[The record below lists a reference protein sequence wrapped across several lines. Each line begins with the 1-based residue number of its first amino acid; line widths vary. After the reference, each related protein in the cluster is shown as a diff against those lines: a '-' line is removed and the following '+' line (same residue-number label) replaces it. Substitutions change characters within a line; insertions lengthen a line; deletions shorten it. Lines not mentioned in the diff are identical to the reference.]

1 MIARQKPAARG
12 NTLRS
17 LGLAILPVVVAG
29 ALAGPPPAAGQ
40 PPPAPAPL
48 DRVLA
53 FPAPVGEERLDVD
66 GGAMGAWHRIRKLT
80 TTASLLHV
88 VAHPDD
94 EHAGM
99 LTLASRGRWVRT
111 ALLSLNRGEGG
122 ANAIGPELF
131 DGLGLIRT
139 RELVLSGRYYGLDD
153 LYFTT
158 AVDYGYSKSV
168 DEAFR
173 SWDREAVLEDMV
185 RVIRLNRPFVVVGR
199 FHGSA
204 RDGHGHHH
212 AAGLLTPEA
221 VAAAADPA
229 RFPRQ
234 IAEEGLRP
242 WRVLRTFRGGVRAG
256 EPFHVEVDATG
267 SSPWLGD
274 TWQRWASRG
283 LGLQRS
289 QTAGRVRT
297 RGGRYLYERLDR
309 MDGAA
314 AGAGEDADAGEV
326 AGAGEATASFFAGLD
341 TSLGGLPA
349 LLDEA
354 APRAGPL
361 LDELQR
367 SIADVVE
374 TFDFRA
380 PERSVPGLAR
390 SLGLLRSAIAA
401 TAAAPET
408 RFHLRL
414 KERQL
419 EDAIVAAS
427 GVRVVTALEGA
438 ARGAVIVP
446 GESATVRVA
455 VETPGNGDVTVG
467 AGNGD
472 VTVGA
477 GSGDVTVRAV
487 RVASRS
493 GAVLARQPS
502 PDGSAGRPGVGTLP
516 ERRLPARTADV
527 TRNAQGYVA
536 TLPIRIPRN
545 GRDDTAA
552 APYFGRDGLSENH
565 YRISDSTDLHLSWRR
580 PALSA
585 EVELSV
591 AGHVFERTVPV
602 TAQVP
607 RLPYGSV
614 TREVAVLPALSVSVE
629 PAVRIVP
636 VVPAPAEGRD
646 PGIAG
651 AGGEPVASAP
661 TRVGTA
667 GGETAASAP
676 TRVGTAGGETAAS
689 VPARVGAAGGGA
701 IASAPAQVRVRT
713 SANAGS
719 LAATIRLK
727 LPDGWTATPETV
739 LHEFQNRG
747 ETAEASFTV
756 TPPAGWRGTARL
768 EAAALAGGMEYRA
781 GYRTIEH
788 RDLRLARLWRPAHTT
803 VRSVP
808 VARLDGV
815 RVGYVMGVGD
825 EVPAGME
832 ALGATVELL
841 DEAALAALAR
851 QSSPDGS
858 AGRPTNPAGDR
869 AVPRGRLPAAGAGTD
884 AGAETRFDAIVVGT
898 RAYAVR
904 ADLIEHNRGL
914 LEYARRGGNLI
925 VLYQT
930 QEYVPS
936 AMAPYPASLPRSAE
950 EVSEE
955 DAPVRLLVPDHPV
968 LTVPNRITAADFDGW
983 IEQRGSK
990 FFADWDPAYTPLV
1003 ETHDQGQAPQE
1014 GVWLTAPVGEGR
1026 FTYLALALHRQ
1037 LPYGVPGAYR
1047 ILSNVLSRSAV
1058 DR

>member
-1 MIARQKPAARG
+1 MIARKKPATRG
-12 NTLRS
+12 KTLRS
-17 LGLAILPVVVAG
+17 LGLVVLPVVAAG
-29 ALAGPPPAAGQ
+29 ALAGPPAAGQ
-40 PPPAPAPL
+40 SAPASAPL

-66 GGAMGAWHRIRKLT
+66 GGAMGAWHRIRKLA

-88 VAHPDD
+88 TAHPDD

-99 LTLASRGRWVRT
+99 LTLASRGWGVRT
-111 ALLSLNRGEGG
+111 ALLSLNRGEAG

-173 SWDREAVLEDMV
+173 SWDREAVLGDMV
-185 RVIRLNRPFVVVGR
+185 RVIRLNRPFVVVSR
-199 FHGSA
+199 FHGSG

-234 IAEEGLRP
+234 ITEEGLRP

-256 EPFHVEVDATG
+256 ESFHVEVDATG

-274 TWQRWASRG
+274 TYQRWASRG

-297 RGGRYLYERLDR
+297 GRGRYLYERRDQ
-309 MDGAA
+309 MDGGD
-314 AGAGEDADAGEV
+314 AGAGEV
-326 AGAGEATASFFAGLD
+326 AASFFADLD
-341 TSLGGLPA
+341 TSPGGLPA
-349 LLDEA
+349 LLGEA
-354 APRAGPL
+354 APRASSL

-367 SIADVVE
+367 SIAAVVE
-374 TFDFRA
+374 AFDFRA
-380 PERSVPGLAR
+380 PERSVPGLVR
-390 SLGLLRSAIAA
+390 GLGFLRSAIAA
-401 TAAAPET
+401 SAAAPET

-414 KERQL
+414 KERQF
-419 EDAIVAAS
+419 EDAILAAN
-427 GVRVVTALEGA
+427 GVRVVAALEGP
-438 ARGAVIVP
+438 ARGAVLVP

-467 AGNGD
+467 A
-472 VTVGA
+472 
-477 GSGDVTVRAV
+477 V
-487 RVASRS
+487 RVASR
-493 GAVLARQPS
+493 GGDVL
-502 PDGSAGRPGVGTLP
+502 
-516 ERRLPARTADV
+516 ARTADV
-527 TRNAQGYVA
+527 PRDPRGSVA
-536 TLPIRIPRN
+536 TLQIRIPRN
-545 GRDDTAA
+545 GRDDLAA
-552 APYFGRDGLSENH
+552 APYFGRNGLAENH
-565 YRISDSTDLHLSWRR
+565 YGISDSTDLHLSWRR
-580 PALSA
+580 PGLSA
-585 EVELSV
+585 GVELSV

-629 PAVRIVP
+629 PGVRIVP
-636 VVPAPAEGRD
+636 VVREPAEARD
-646 PGIAG
+646 PGT
-651 AGGEPVASAP
+651 AGGEPV
-661 TRVGTA
+661 
-667 GGETAASAP
+667 
-676 TRVGTAGGETAAS
+676 
-689 VPARVGAAGGGA
+689 
-701 IASAPAQVRVRT
+701 ASAPAQVRVRT
-713 SANAGS
+713 NANAGP
-719 LAATIRLK
+719 LAATIRLE

-739 LHEFQNRG
+739 LHEFRNRG

-768 EAAALAGGMEYRA
+768 RAVARAGGMAYRA

-788 RDLRLARLWRPAHTT
+788 RDLPLARLWRPAHTA
-803 VRSVP
+803 VRSVS
-808 VARLDGV
+808 VARLDGA
-815 RVGYVMGVGD
+815 RIGYVMGVGD

-851 QSSPDGS
+851 AS
-858 AGRPTNPAGDR
+858 
-869 AVPRGRLPAAGAGTD
+869 TD
-884 AGAETRFDAIVVGT
+884 AGAEVRFDAIVVGT

-904 ADLIEHNRGL
+904 ADLLEHNRGL
-914 LEYARRGGNLI
+914 LEYARQGGNLI

-936 AMAPYPASLPRSAE
+936 AMAPYPASLPRGAE

-955 DAPVRLLVPDHPV
+955 DAPVRLSFP
-968 LTVPNRITAADFDGW
+968 IT
-983 IEQRGSK
+983 
-990 FFADWDPAYTPLV
+990 PC
-1003 ETHDQGQAPQE
+1003 
-1014 GVWLTAPVGEGR
+1014 
-1026 FTYLALALHRQ
+1026 
-1037 LPYGVPGAYR
+1037 
-1047 ILSNVLSRSAV
+1047 
-1058 DR
+1058 

>member
-1 MIARQKPAARG
+1 
-12 NTLRS
+12 
-17 LGLAILPVVVAG
+17 
-29 ALAGPPPAAGQ
+29 
-40 PPPAPAPL
+40 
-48 DRVLA
+48 
-53 FPAPVGEERLDVD
+53 
-66 GGAMGAWHRIRKLT
+66 MGAWQRIRKLT

-88 VAHPDD
+88 TAHPDD
-94 EHAGM
+94 EHSGM
-99 LTLASRGRWVRT
+99 LALASRGWGVRT
-111 ALLSLNRGEGG
+111 ALLSLNRGEAG
-122 ANAIGPELF
+122 ANAIGPEFF

-173 SWDREAVLEDMV
+173 SWDREAVLGDMV
-185 RVIRLNRPFVVVGR
+185 RIIRINRPFVVVGR
-199 FHGSA
+199 FHGSE

-256 EPFHVEVDATG
+256 EPFHVAVDATG

-274 TWQRWASRG
+274 TYQRWASRG
-283 LGLQRS
+283 LALQRS

-297 RGGRYLYERLDR
+297 GGGRHLYERR
-309 MDGAA
+309 GQTDG
-314 AGAGEDADAGEV
+314 DD
-326 AGAGEATASFFAGLD
+326 AGAGEAAGSFFADLD

-349 LLDEA
+349 LLGEA
-354 APRAGPL
+354 APRADSL
-361 LDELQR
+361 LDELHR

-374 TFDFRA
+374 AFDFRA
-380 PERSVPGLAR
+380 PERSGPGLVR
-390 SLGLLRSAIAA
+390 GLGLLRAAIAA
-401 TAAAPET
+401 AAAAPET

-414 KERQL
+414 KERQF
-419 EDAIVAAS
+419 EDAILAVN
-427 GVRVVTALEGA
+427 GVRVVAALEGP
-438 ARGAVIVP
+438 ARGAVLVP
-446 GESATVRVA
+446 GDSATVRVA
-455 VETPGNGDVTVG
+455 VET
-467 AGNGD
+467 
-472 VTVGA
+472 A
-477 GSGDVTVRAV
+477 GSGDVTVGAV
-487 RVASRS
+487 RVASR
-493 GAVLARQPS
+493 GGDVL
-502 PDGSAGRPGVGTLP
+502 
-516 ERRLPARTADV
+516 ARTADV
-527 TRNAQGYVA
+527 RRDPQGAVA
-536 TLPIRIPRN
+536 TVQIRTPRQ
-545 GRDDTAA
+545 GRDGPSA
-552 APYFGRDGLSENH
+552 APYFGRDGLAENH
-565 YRISDSTDLHLSWRR
+565 YEISDSTDLHLSWRR

-585 EVELSV
+585 GVELSV

-602 TAQVP
+602 TARVP

-614 TREVAVLPALSVSVE
+614 TREVTVLPALSVSVE
-629 PAVRIVP
+629 PRVRIVP
-636 VVPAPAEGRD
+636 VAREPASGRD
-646 PGIAG
+646 PTT
-651 AGGEPVASAP
+651 AGGEPVASA
-661 TRVGTA
+661 
-667 GGETAASAP
+667 
-676 TRVGTAGGETAAS
+676 
-689 VPARVGAAGGGA
+689 
-701 IASAPAQVRVRT
+701 QVRVRT
-713 SANAGS
+713 DANAGP
-719 LAATIRLK
+719 LAATIHLE

-739 LHEFQNRG
+739 LHAFRNRG

-756 TPPAGWRGTARL
+756 TPPAGWRGAARL
-768 EAAALAGGMEYRA
+768 RAVAHAGGMEYRT

-788 RDLRLARLWRPAHTT
+788 RDLPLARLWRPARTI

-825 EVPAGME
+825 EVPAGIE

-841 DEAALAALAR
+841 DEAALAGLASR
-851 QSSPDGS
+851 AS
-858 AGRPTNPAGDR
+858 A
-869 AVPRGRLPAAGAGTD
+869 D

-904 ADLIEHNRGL
+904 ADLLEHNRGL

-930 QEYVPS
+930 QEYEPS

-955 DAPVRLLVPDHPV
+955 DAPVRLLVPDHAV
-968 LTVPNRITAADFDGW
+968 LTVPNRITEADFDGW

-1003 ETHDQGQAPQE
+1003 ETHDEGQAPQA
-1014 GVWLTAPVGEGR
+1014 GVWLTAAVGEGR
-1026 FTYLALALHRQ
+1026 FMYLALALHRQ

>member
-1 MIARQKPAARG
+1 MIAREKLAARG
-12 NTLRS
+12 KTLRS
-17 LGLAILPVVVAG
+17 LGLVVLPVVVAG
-29 ALAGPPPAAGQ
+29 ALAGPPRSAGQ
-40 PPPAPAPL
+40 SAPALAPL

-66 GGAMGAWHRIRKLT
+66 GGAMGAWHRIRKLA

-88 VAHPDD
+88 TAHPDD

-99 LTLASRGRWVRT
+99 LTLASRGWGVRT
-111 ALLSLNRGEGG
+111 ALLSLNRGEAG

-139 RELVLSGRYYGLDD
+139 RELVLSGRYYDLDD

-173 SWDREAVLEDMV
+173 SWDREAVLGDMV
-185 RVIRLNRPFVVVGR
+185 RVIRLNRPFVVVSR
-199 FHGSA
+199 FHGSG

-234 IAEEGLRP
+234 ISEEGLRP

-256 EPFHVEVDATG
+256 ESFHVAVDATG

-274 TWQRWASRG
+274 TYQRWASRG

-297 RGGRYLYERLDR
+297 GGGRYLYERRDR
-309 MDGAA
+309 MDGAN
-314 AGAGEDADAGEV
+314 AGAGAV
-326 AGAGEATASFFAGLD
+326 AASFFADLD

-349 LLDEA
+349 LLGEA
-354 APRAGPL
+354 APRAGSL

-367 SIADVVE
+367 SIAAVVE
-374 TFDFRA
+374 AFDFRA
-380 PERSVPGLAR
+380 PERSVPGLVR
-390 SLGLLRSAIAA
+390 GLGLLRSAIAA
-401 TAAAPET
+401 SAAAPET

-419 EDAIVAAS
+419 EDAVLAAN
-427 GVRVVTALEGA
+427 GVRVVAALEGP
-438 ARGAVIVP
+438 ARGAVLVP

-455 VETPGNGDVTVG
+455 VEAPGNGDVTVG
-467 AGNGD
+467 A
-472 VTVGA
+472 
-477 GSGDVTVRAV
+477 V
-487 RVASRS
+487 RVASR
-493 GAVLARQPS
+493 GGDVL
-502 PDGSAGRPGVGTLP
+502 
-516 ERRLPARTADV
+516 ARTADV
-527 TRNAQGYVA
+527 PRDPRGSVA
-536 TLPIRIPRN
+536 TLQIRIPRN
-545 GRDDTAA
+545 GRDDPAA
-552 APYFGRDGLSENH
+552 APYFGRDGLAENH

-580 PALSA
+580 PGLSA
-585 EVELSV
+585 GVELSV

-629 PAVRIVP
+629 PGVRIVP
-636 VVPAPAEGRD
+636 VVREPAEGRN
-646 PGIAG
+646 PGTAG
-651 AGGEPVASAP
+651 AGGEPA
-661 TRVGTA
+661 
-667 GGETAASAP
+667 
-676 TRVGTAGGETAAS
+676 
-689 VPARVGAAGGGA
+689 
-701 IASAPAQVRVRT
+701 ASAPAQVRVRT
-713 SANAGS
+713 SANAGP
-719 LAATIRLK
+719 LAATILLE
-727 LPDGWTATPETV
+727 LPYGWTATPETV
-739 LHEFQNRG
+739 LHEFRNRG

-768 EAAALAGGMEYRA
+768 RAVARAGGMAYRE

-788 RDLRLARLWRPAHTT
+788 RDLPLARLWRPAHTS

-808 VARLDGV
+808 VARLDGA
-815 RVGYVMGVGD
+815 RIGYVMGVGD
-825 EVPAGME
+825 EVPAGIG

-858 AGRPTNPAGDR
+858 AWRPTNPTGVR
-869 AVPRGRLPAAGAGTD
+869 AVPRRGLLAARAGAD

-904 ADLIEHNRGL
+904 ADLLEHNRGL

-936 AMAPYPASLPRSAE
+936 TMAPYPASLPRGAE

-968 LTVPNRITAADFDGW
+968 LTVPNRITEADFDGW

-990 FFADWDPAYTPLV
+990 FFADWDPVYTPLV